1 MKWLGAVVLVVC
13 LAAGVCWAKAPRD
26 TGNELR
32 SKPLPSLLAG
42 LKDPDPRVRVRSAA
56 LICNGETKDG
66 RVVEP
71 LAEALKDESPVVR
84 ELAAVGLGKV
94 GDARAVPLLAAA
106 AKDEV
111 PAVRAGVARGL
122 GYQAGDEALA
132 ALCGLLTDSE
142 WWVRVCAAESLP
154 RAGGARAV
162 DVLLPLLKDPNVEVR
177 QSAAKGLGEIGDWR
191 AFGALMDAALDRNEK
206 VAQAAVHSL
215 GALRTGRETA
225 DDQQAWQRL
234 RATTRVDFEQ
244 RDLKEVLDFV
254 RDKSGVRVQAD
265 WTALQSAGIAPNA
278 KVTLQASEISYV
290 GVLVLALGQA
300 EGTGKA
306 GFVVKDGVLHVST
319 RAEPEQL
326 SGKSPPPATVA
337 PSPAAKKHRL
347 GRP

>member
-1 MKWLGAVVLVVC
+1 MKSLGAVVLVAC
-13 LAAGVCWAKAPRD
+13 LAAGVCWAMAPGD
-26 TGNELR
+26 TSNDLR
-32 SKPLPSLLAG
+32 GKPLPYLLAE
-42 LKDPDPRVRVRSAA
+42 LKNPDLGVRAKAAA
-56 LICNGETKDG
+56 LICVGEKKDG
-66 RVVEP
+66 CVVGP
-71 LAEALKDESPVVR
+71 LADALKDEAPIVR
-84 ELAAVGLGKV
+84 ELAAVGLGKI

-122 GYQAGDEALA
+122 GYQAGEQAFA
-132 ALCGLLTDSE
+132 TLCELLKDSE

-162 DVLLPLLKDPNVEVR
+162 DVFLPLLKDPNVEVR

-206 VAQAAVHSL
+206 VAKAAVHSL

-244 RDLKEVLDFV
+244 RGLKEVLDFV
-254 RDKSGVRVQAD
+254 RDKSGVSVQAD

-278 KVTLQASEISYV
+278 KVTLHASEISYV
-290 GVLVLALGQA
+290 GVLALALGQA

-326 SGKSPPPATVA
+326 SAKLPPTVTVA